1 MLPQKTEI
9 ANGPGAV
16 IDGKETEL
24 KLDEPRVCIQPKTLE
39 LLQEQI
45 KHELFAERLYYSIS
59 VWCDCQGFTETAEFF
74 DTHAK
79 EEHKHAMR
87 FVKFIQKRGEHALF
101 PDTEQPVQDFA
112 SLKEAIDSALDHEY
126 FITDRIKN
134 IYEVACEEKDYL
146 AKEHAREFIVEQ
158 AEEEQ
163 LFLSLSRWYDVCE
176 GNMADFEMEVMHI
189 HKRKTHLIGKL

>member
-1 MLPQKTEI
+1 MIGDTKKVD
-9 ANGPGAV
+9 GPGAIV
-16 IDGKETEL
+16 GSTETKLEL
-24 KLDEPRVCIQPKTLE
+24 IQPRVCIQPKTLE

-59 VWCDCQGFTETAEFF
+59 VWCDLKGLTETAEFF
-74 DTHAK
+74 NTHAK

-112 SLKEAIDSALDHEY
+112 SIREAVDAALDHEY

-158 AEEEQ
+158 VEEEQ
-163 LFLSLSRWYDVCE
+163 LFLSISRWLEVCE
-176 GNMADFEMEVMHI
+176 DKGSADFEMEVMNI
-189 HKRKTHLIGKL
+189 HKRKTHIIGEL